1 MARQGNL
8 LGMDTMYEHAL
19 AYGHLA
25 SPSDELEYPV
35 WQHQGTPVNVQC
47 KSGLQMACD
56 LDQSAMA
63 AGRMEKP
70 ARFWMVGTRSLIHW
84 QSTDM
89 QRLRRVIKSEV
100 WDGVP

>member
-1 MARQGNL
+1 
-8 LGMDTMYEHAL
+8 MDTMYGHAL

-56 LDQSAMA
+56 LDQSAMV
-63 AGRMEKP
+63 AGRMRKTCT
-70 ARFWMVGTRSLIHW
+70 VL
-84 QSTDM
+84 
-89 QRLRRVIKSEV
+89 
-100 WDGVP
+100 DGGNAFSDPLAVD

>member
-8 LGMDTMYEHAL
+8 LGMDTICEHAH
-19 AYGHLA
+19 ASGHRA
-25 SPSDELEYPV
+25 SPRDELEYPV

-47 KSGLQMACD
+47 KSGLQMTCD

-70 ARFWMVGTRSLIHW
+70 AWFRMVGTHSLIHW
-84 QSTDM
+84 QLTDM
-89 QRLRRVIKSEV
+89 QHLRRVMKSEV
-100 WDGVP
+100 RDGVP